1 MAVRIRSLRWTLLA
15 AVLLALVACSA
26 VKVAYNNV
34 DLYLLWKADDY
45 FALDS
50 GQKALL
56 KAELDSTT
64 AWHRSE
70 ELARYAAVLAAARER
85 VGSGISEADVEW
97 LLMSARLR
105 YEALARQSAP
115 SAAEVLSSLTA
126 AQIAHFEARLT
137 RENDAFA
144 AEYVE
149 PAPDAQRSQR
159 FKRMLELM
167 EEWVGPLSE
176 AQRAQM
182 ERLSFDVPLTNASRH
197 ADRQRRQHALIAILK
212 QHRSAETLAPA
223 LEAWLVGWD
232 QGRAPE
238 YEALARESKR
248 HTVAMVLEL
257 DRTLAPAQRARL
269 QSRLDRYAGEF
280 ESLAMARPVR
290 AATDASSG
298 LWRQSEVD

>member
-1 MAVRIRSLRWTLLA
+1 MAVRIGYLRWTLLA
-15 AVLLALVACSA
+15 AVLLGLVACSA

-97 LLMSARLR
+97 LLMSGRLR

-126 AQIAHFEARLT
+126 AQIARFEAKLG

-149 PAPDAQRSQR
+149 PLPDAQRRQR

-176 AQRAQM
+176 AQRARM
-182 ERLSFDVPLTNASRH
+182 ERLSFDVPLTNALRH
-197 ADRQRRQHALIAILK
+197 ADRQRRQQTLIAILK
-212 QHRSAETLAPA
+212 QHRSPETLAPA
-223 LEAWLVGWD
+223 LEAWMVGWD
-232 QGRAPE
+232 EGRTPE
-238 YEALARESKR
+238 YEAVSREARWQ
-248 HTVAMVLEL
+248 TVAMVLEL
-257 DRTLAPAQRARL
+257 DRFLASAQRARL
-269 QSRLDRYAGEF
+269 QSRLGRYAGEF
-280 ESLAMARPVR
+280 ESLATTRPVR
-290 AATDASSG
+290 AAAAAPSG
-298 LWRQSEVD
+298 LWRQTEFD